1 VIGFFLCLFSASIL
15 VPLPMTN
22 TVPGFGVALAS
33 FGLMQKDGLMVI
45 GGMVIGSAWIM
56 GLLTAVALGLSTL
69 TGS

>member
-1 VIGFFLCLFSASIL
+1 
-15 VPLPMTN
+15 MTN